1 MLKTRGE
8 IIGGACTC
16 VAGKGQAY
24 IHIAALLFYL
34 EDSAMVWSDTLPP
47 HNSETNVI
55 TSPGLIPINT
65 LNVLW
70 CLQQHRI
77 CLTRC
82 ILAVDCSFPVQP
94 TRSSAVHQIIAF
106 RARFRS
112 FTLLSALILPTTG
125 TRTLLFLS
133 AKMFGMKSTSF
144 ESLDG
149 LINEI
154 CAAEAIRRLRCH
166 ISRETAR
173 I

>member
-1 MLKTRGE
+1 MFGEKAFATRKLLWHHIRDVVE
-8 IIGGACTC
+8 IVGGACTC

-70 CLQQHRI
+70 CLQQHKI

-94 TRSSAVHQIIAF
+94 TRSSAVASASSPSAHDFALLP
-106 RARFRS
+106 S
-112 FTLLSALILPTTG
+112 FLP
-125 TRTLLFLS
+125 S
-133 AKMFGMKSTSF
+133 YY
-144 ESLDG
+144 
-149 LINEI
+149 
-154 CAAEAIRRLRCH
+154 RLRVLELFF
-166 ISRETAR
+166 SYLRRWLE
-173 I
+173 